1 MKHLILFIL
10 ALLPATIL
18 AQVDVEAR
26 IDSLEMMQLNSSA
39 CGNNGLQGSPNRK
52 VKYQALHL

>member
-26 IDSLEMMQLNSSA
+26 IDSLEMMIGEQVL
-39 CGNNGLQGSPNRK
+39 
-52 VKYQALHL
+52 